1 METKNKKISAYII
14 NNKIQIEELM
24 KDYTNYIY
32 KVICN
37 LSANLANEDIEEI
50 TLDVFLTIWKNK
62 EKLDI
67 DKKMSS
73 YISGITKNLVKKK
86 KRNIKIN
93 ENIDNYEEEFID
105 LTNIELFLVEKE
117 KSKIIENEINKR
129 KKLDKEIFIKY
140 YYEENKIKDIAKSLK
155 ITETKVKS
163 ILFRTRKK
171 LGKILKERGYD
182 FNGK

>member
-1 METKNKKISAYII
+1 METKNKKISTYIV

-37 LSANLANEDIEEI
+37 LNANLANEDIEEI

-93 ENIDNYEEEFID
+93 DNIDNYEEGLID

-117 KSKIIENEINKR
+117 
-129 KKLDKEIFIKY
+129 
-140 YYEENKIKDIAKSLK
+140 
-155 ITETKVKS
+155 
-163 ILFRTRKK
+163 RT
-171 LGKILKERGYD
+171 
-182 FNGK
+182 NN